1 MSWQIKKLGDLA
13 DVITKGTTPTSI
25 GFKYEEEGVN
35 FIKVESITSDGKF
48 LENKFAYI
56 SNDAHQ
62 ALKRSQ
68 LKEGD
73 ILFSIAGALGR
84 TALVNKNILPA
95 NTNQALAI
103 IRLKSDKNILKEYIL
118 STLTSGLALQQIE
131 NLKGGTAQQNLSLGQ
146 MKSFIIPIPPLS
158 EQKQI
163 VETLDKAFEKID
175 KAIANIEKNIQNA
188 EELFQS
194 KLEQIFSET
203 DGSSDISWKYLTF
216 DNLVSSTQIGIVRN
230 TKEQSVDF
238 PVRYFKMN
246 NIKNN
251 NGIDDSK
258 YTSINATEDEIRKYS
273 LKNGDFLF
281 NTRNSYELVGKTCV
295 FRSSDNEPIV
305 FNNNILRA
313 RFKDFVNSDFVA
325 YAFCTEKVKI
335 KLNNIKNG
343 TTSVVGIYYKSLKD
357 LKIPVPPLSEQKKIV
372 ESLDNLN
379 NHVQSI
385 IMKYKKELINLEE
398 LKKSILEKAF
408 KGELTSAV

>member
-1 MSWQIKKLGDLA
+1 MNWQIKKLGDLA

-25 GFKYEEEGVN
+25 GFKYEEEGIN
-35 FIKVESITSDGKF
+35 FIKVESIASDGKF
-48 LENKFAYI
+48 IENKFAYI

-118 STLTSGLALQQIE
+118 SALTSGLALQQIE

-175 KAIANIEKNIQNA
+175 KAIANVERNIKNA

-194 KLEQIFSET
+194 KLSQIFSKT
-203 DGSSDISWKYLTF
+203 DGGFEKTWEDIVDIRNGKSQKEVITEDGKYPIIGSSGKPIGYAKEYLCEANSTIIGRKGTINNPILIENNYWNVDTAFGLHSKDGLHYKFLFYFCKSF
-216 DNLVSSTQIGIVRN
+216 DFTKLDKGSGRPSLVKSDLLKIKMPVPKITEQKGIVE
-230 TKEQSVDF
+230 T
-238 PVRYFKMN
+238 
-246 NIKNN
+246 
-251 NGIDDSK
+251 
-258 YTSINATEDEIRKYS
+258 
-273 LKNGDFLF
+273 
-281 NTRNSYELVGKTCV
+281 
-295 FRSSDNEPIV
+295 
-305 FNNNILRA
+305 
-313 RFKDFVNSDFVA
+313 
-325 YAFCTEKVKI
+325 
-335 KLNNIKNG
+335 
-343 TTSVVGIYYKSLKD
+343 
-357 LKIPVPPLSEQKKIV
+357 
-372 ESLDNLN
+372 LDNLN
-379 NHVQSI
+379 NNVKAI
-385 IMKYKKELINLEE
+385 ISVYKIELINLEE

-408 KGELTSAV
+408 KGELTSAA